1 MLVITSLQGVM
12 AQQRG
17 KASYYSKRATGA
29 RTTSGQRMHHDSLV
43 CAHRT
48 HPFGTRLLVTNLKNH
63 KQVVVKVID
72 RGPFHRGRVID
83 LSWAAA
89 KELGMI
95 TSGTAVVEV
104 RVYHENK
111 QGPYLPDPDDLP
123 ELDFEQTE
131 MESPDSIVPIW
142 QRKPKETTAQ
152 QEASESHKNKATVS
166 HASSGNKTTT
176 GPQDHKISAQ
186 SQKKSSRKATS
197 SRRKSNWSKTTRR
210 R

>member
-1 MLVITSLQGVM
+1 MLTITSLLGLK

-48 HPFGTRLLVTNLKNH
+48 HPFGTKLLVTNLKNH

-95 TSGTAVVEV
+95 SSGVAVVEV
-104 RVYHENK
+104 KVYHENK

-123 ELDFEQTE
+123 ELDFEQSE

-142 QRKPKETTAQ
+142 QRKSQETTAQ
-152 QEASESHKNKATVS
+152 QESSESHKHATKSHSKGHNKAN
-166 HASSGNKTTT
+166 AAG
-176 GPQDHKISAQ
+176 Q
-186 SQKKSSRKATS
+186 SKKKSTQ
-197 SRRKSNWSKTTRR
+197 
-210 R
+210 

>member
-1 MLVITSLQGVM
+1 MLTITSLLGLK

-48 HPFGTRLLVTNLKNH
+48 HPFGTKLLVTNLKNH

-95 TSGTAVVEV
+95 SSGVAVV
-104 RVYHENK
+104 R
-111 QGPYLPDPDDLP
+111 
-123 ELDFEQTE
+123 
-131 MESPDSIVPIW
+131 
-142 QRKPKETTAQ
+142 
-152 QEASESHKNKATVS
+152 
-166 HASSGNKTTT
+166 
-176 GPQDHKISAQ
+176 
-186 SQKKSSRKATS
+186 
-197 SRRKSNWSKTTRR
+197 
-210 R
+210 

>member
-1 MLVITSLQGVM
+1 MLTITSLLGLK

-48 HPFGTRLLVTNLKNH
+48 HPFGTKLLVTNLKNH

-95 TSGTAVVEV
+95 SSGVAVVEV
-104 RVYHENK
+104 KVYHENK

-123 ELDFEQTE
+123 ELDFERSE

-142 QRKPKETTAQ
+142 QRKSKEATAQ
-152 QEASESHKNKATVS
+152 QETSESHKHVTESHSKGHNKAN
-166 HASSGNKTTT
+166 AAG
-176 GPQDHKISAQ
+176 Q
-186 SQKKSSRKATS
+186 SNKKSTQRAVISN
-197 SRRKSNWSKTTRR
+197 RKSTRSKAKRKR
-210 R
+210 

>member
-1 MLVITSLQGVM
+1 MLTITSLLGIK

-48 HPFGTRLLVTNLKNH
+48 HPFGTKLLVTNLKNH

-95 TSGTAVVEV
+95 SSGIAVVEV
-104 RVYHENK
+104 KIYHGNK
-111 QGPYLPDPDDLP
+111 QGPYLPDPDELP
-123 ELDFEQTE
+123 ELDFEQSE

-142 QRKPKETTAQ
+142 QRKSKETNAQ
-152 QEASESHKNKATVS
+152 QELSESHKHTTETQSKGHNKDNAV
-166 HASSGNKTTT
+166 G
-176 GPQDHKISAQ
+176 Q
-186 SQKKSSRKATS
+186 SNKKSTQRAVSVH
-197 SRRKSNWSKTTRR
+197 RKSTRSKAKRR

>member
-1 MLVITSLQGVM
+1 MLVITSLLSAT

-104 RVYHENK
+104 RVYHEHK

-131 MESPDSIVPIW
+131 MESPDYIVPIW
-142 QRKPKETTAQ
+142 QRKPNETTAQ
-152 QEASESHKNKATVS
+152 QEASESHKNKATVLP
-166 HASSGNKTTT
+166 ASPGNKKTTK
-176 GPQDHKISAQ
+176 PQDNKISAQ
-186 SQKKSSRKATS
+186 SNKKYSQKSTSSRKKSKRSKA
-197 SRRKSNWSKTTRR
+197 RR
-210 R
+210 

>member
-1 MLVITSLQGVM
+1 MLTITSLLGLK

-48 HPFGTRLLVTNLKNH
+48 HPFGTKLLVTNLKNH

-95 TSGTAVVEV
+95 SSGVAVVEV
-104 RVYHENK
+104 KVYHENK

-123 ELDFEQTE
+123 ELDFERSE

-142 QRKPKETTAQ
+142 QRKTKETIT
-152 QEASESHKNKATVS
+152 QEASDSHKQSDKTHQQTGAHKAQ
-166 HASSGNKTTT
+166 AT
-176 GPQDHKISAQ
+176 GQ
-186 SQKKSSRKATS
+186 SQKQSKVSSKRRNTS
-197 SRRKSNWSKTTRR
+197 KKH
-210 R
+210 